1 MKSIVPFI
9 SMLPKADIDQWLKIL
24 KKKLPMERIVKFSN
38 LKKSDYKKIDV
49 AIVANPNPTEVKKLV
64 NLKWIQSVWVG
75 VEKLVESFKSE
86 RVKIV
91 RLVDPE
97 MNRTM
102 SEAVLSWVLY
112 LHRDMHFYQVQQNK
126 RVWKQADYIKP
137 SKKIVSIIGLGELG
151 SASAAKLI
159 ENGFNVCGWSRGKKN
174 IKKVKSFTGELGL
187 KNMLK
192 QTDILV
198 CLIPL
203 TRNTKYLLNYKMLS
217 YLKKGA
223 SIINF
228 ARGAIINA
236 KDLVKHLNSGT
247 IKHAVLDVFEQEP
260 LPKTSILWKHKNVT
274 VLPHISAHTDMDTAS
289 SIVCK
294 NIKMYRLKNRISKSV
309 DMVRGY

>member
-1 MKSIVPFI
+1 
-9 SMLPKADIDQWLKIL
+9 MLPKADIDQWLKIL
-24 KKKLPMERIVKFSN
+24 KKKLPKERIVKFSN

-64 NLKWIQSVWVG
+64 NLNWIQSVWVG
-75 VEKLVESFKSE
+75 VEKLVESFKGE
-86 RVKIV
+86 KVKIV

-126 RVWKQADYIKP
+126 RVWKEADYIKP

-203 TRNTKYLLNYKMLS
+203 TRNTKYLLNYKTLS

-236 KDLVKHLNSGT
+236 KDLVKHLNSGR

-274 VLPHISAHTDMDTAS
+274 VLPHISAHTDIDTAS

-294 NIKMYRLKNRISKSV
+294 NIKMYRLKNRIPKSV
-309 DMVRGY
+309 DMTRGY

>member
-9 SMLPKADIDQWLKIL
+9 SSLPKADIDQWLKVL
-24 KKKLPMERIVKFSN
+24 KKKLPKERIVKFSN
-38 LKKSDYKKIDV
+38 LKKLDYNKVDV

-75 VEKLVESFKSE
+75 VEKLVVSFKGE
-86 RVKIV
+86 KVKIV

-112 LHRDMHFYQVQQNK
+112 LHRDMHFYRVQQNK
-126 RVWKQADYIKP
+126 RVWKETDYIKP
-137 SKKIVSIIGLGELG
+137 SNKVVSFIGLGELG
-151 SASAAKLI
+151 SASTVKLI
-159 ENGFNVCGWSRGKKN
+159 ENGFNVCGWSRGKKK
-174 IKKVKSFTGELGL
+174 ISKVKSFTGELGL
-187 KNMLK
+187 KKMLN

-203 TRNTKYLLNYKMLS
+203 TQKTKYLLNYKTLS
-217 YLKKGA
+217 YLKRGA

-228 ARGAIINA
+228 ARGGIINA
-236 KDLVKHLNSGT
+236 KDLVKHLNSGK
-247 IKHAVLDVFEQEP
+247 IKHAVLDVFEKEP
-260 LPKTSILWKHKNVT
+260 LPSSSDLWKHKNIT

-294 NIKMYRLKNRISKSV
+294 NIKTYRLNNRIPKSV
-309 DMVRGY
+309 DMLRGY

>member
-9 SMLPKADIDQWLKIL
+9 SVLPKADIDQWLKIL
-24 KKKLPMERIVKFSN
+24 KKKLPKERIVKFSN

-64 NLKWIQSVWVG
+64 NLNWIQSVWVG
-75 VEKLVESFKSE
+75 VEKLVESFKGD

-91 RLVDPE
+91 RLIDPE

-102 SEAVLSWVLY
+102 AEAVLSWVLY

-126 RVWKQADYIKP
+126 RVWKESDYIKP
-137 SKKIVSIIGLGELG
+137 SKKVVSFIGLGELG
-151 SASAAKLI
+151 AASAFKLI
-159 ENGFNVCGWSRGKKN
+159 QNNFNVYGWSKAKKN
-174 IKKVKSFTGELGL
+174 ISKVKSFTGELGL
-187 KNMLK
+187 KKMLQ

-203 TRNTKYLLNYKMLS
+203 TRNTKYLLNYKTLL

-236 KDLVKHLNSGT
+236 NDLVKHLNSGR

-260 LPKTSILWKHKNVT
+260 LPKKSNLWKHKNVT

-289 SIVCK
+289 NIVCK
-294 NIKMYRLKNRISKSV
+294 NIKMYRLKNRIPKSV
-309 DMVRGY
+309 DLKRGY

>member
-1 MKSIVPFI
+1 
-9 SMLPKADIDQWLKIL
+9 MLPKADIDQWLKIL
-24 KKKLPMERIVKFSN
+24 NKKLPKERIVKFSN

-64 NLKWIQSVWVG
+64 NLNWIQSVWVG
-75 VEKLVESFKSE
+75 VEKLVESFKGD

-91 RLVDPE
+91 RLIDPE

-102 SEAVLSWVLY
+102 AEAVLSWVLY

-126 RVWKQADYIKP
+126 RVWKESDYIKP
-137 SKKIVSIIGLGELG
+137 SKKVVSFIGLGELG
-151 SASAAKLI
+151 AASAFKLI
-159 ENGFNVCGWSRGKKN
+159 QNNFNVYGWSKAKKN
-174 IKKVKSFTGELGL
+174 ISKVKSFTGELGL
-187 KNMLK
+187 KKMLQ

-203 TRNTKYLLNYKMLS
+203 TKKTKYLLNYKTLS

-236 KDLVKHLNSGT
+236 NDLVKHLNSGR

-260 LPKTSILWKHKNVT
+260 LPKKSNLWKHKNVT

-289 SIVCK
+289 NIVCK
-294 NIKMYRLKNRISKSV
+294 NIKMYRLKNRIPKSV
-309 DMVRGY
+309 DLKRGY

>member
-112 LHRDMHFYQVQQNK
+112 LHRDMHFYKVQQNK
-126 RVWKQADYIKP
+126 RVWKEADYIKP
-137 SKKIVSIIGLGELG
+137 SKKIVSIIGLGKLG

-203 TRNTKYLLNYKMLS
+203 TRNTKYLLNYKTLS

-236 KDLVKHLNSGT
+236 KDLV
-247 IKHAVLDVFEQEP
+247 
-260 LPKTSILWKHKNVT
+260 KHKNVT

-294 NIKMYRLKNRISKSV
+294 NIKMYRLKNRIPKSV
-309 DMVRGY
+309 DMTRGY

>member
-24 KKKLPMERIVKFSN
+24 KKKLPKERIVKFSN

-126 RVWKQADYIKP
+126 RVWKEADYIKP
-137 SKKIVSIIGLGELG
+137 SKKIVSIVGLGELG
-151 SASAAKLI
+151 SASATKLI

-203 TRNTKYLLNYKMLS
+203 TRKTKYLLNYKMLS

-236 KDLVKHLNSGT
+236 KDLVKHLNSGR

-294 NIKMYRLKNRISKSV
+294 NIKMYRLKNRIPISV

>member
-9 SMLPKADIDQWLKIL
+9 STLPKADIDQWLKVL
-24 KKKLPMERIVKFSN
+24 KKKLPKERIVKFSS
-38 LKKSDYKKIDV
+38 LKKSDYKKIDI
-49 AIVANPNPTEVKKLV
+49 AIVANPNPNEVKQLV
-64 NLKWIQSVWVG
+64 NLRWIQSVWVG
-75 VEKLVESFKSE
+75 VEKLVESFKDE
-86 RVKIV
+86 KVKIV

-112 LHRDMHFYQVQQNK
+112 LHRDMHFYKIQQNK
-126 RVWKQADYIKP
+126 RLWKEADYIKP
-137 SKKIVSIIGLGELG
+137 SKKTVSIIGLGELG
-151 SASAAKLI
+151 MASAKKLI
-159 ENGFNVCGWSRGKKN
+159 ENSFNVCGWSRGKKN

-203 TRNTKYLLNYKMLS
+203 TKKTKYLLNSKTLS
-217 YLKKGA
+217 YLKRGA

-228 ARGAIINA
+228 ARGAIINE
-236 KDLVKHLNSGT
+236 KDLVKYLNSGK

-260 LPKTSILWKHKNVT
+260 LPKKSILWKHKNVT

-289 SIVCK
+289 NIVCK
-294 NIKMYRLKNRISKSV
+294 NIKMYRLKNRIPKSV
-309 DMVRGY
+309 DLKRGY

>member
-1 MKSIVPFI
+1 MKSILPFI
-9 SMLPKADIDQWLKIL
+9 SKLPRAYIDQWLKIL
-24 KKKLPMERIVKFSN
+24 KKKLPKERIVKFSN
-38 LKKSDYKKIDV
+38 LKKSDYKKIAV

-126 RVWKQADYIKP
+126 RVWKEADYIKP

-174 IKKVKSFTGELGL
+174 IRKVKSFTGELGL

-203 TRNTKYLLNYKMLS
+203 TRKTKYLLNYKTLS

-236 KDLVKHLNSGT
+236 KDLVKHLNSGK

-289 SIVCK
+289 SIVSK
-294 NIKMYRLKNRISKSV
+294 NIKMYRLKNRIPKSV
-309 DMVRGY
+309 DMKRGY

>member
-1 MKSIVPFI
+1 
-9 SMLPKADIDQWLKIL
+9 MLPKADIDQWLKIL
-24 KKKLPMERIVKFSN
+24 KKKLPKERIVKFSN
-38 LKKSDYKKIDV
+38 LKKTDYKKTDV
-49 AIVANPNPTEVKKLV
+49 AIVANPNPKEVKKLV

-75 VEKLVESFKSE
+75 VEKLVESFKGE

-102 SEAVLSWVLY
+102 AEAVLSWVLY
-112 LHRDMHFYQVQQNK
+112 LHRDMHFYQAQQNK
-126 RVWKQADYIKP
+126 RVWKESDYIKP
-137 SKKIVSIIGLGELG
+137 SKKVVSFIGLGQLG
-151 SASAAKLI
+151 AASAAKLI
-159 ENGFNVCGWSRGKKN
+159 QNNFNVCGWSRAKKN
-174 IKKVKSFTGELGL
+174 ISKVKSFTGELGL
-187 KNMLK
+187 KKMLQ

-203 TRNTKYLLNYKMLS
+203 TKKTKTLS

-228 ARGAIINA
+228 ARGAIINSN
-236 KDLVKHLNSGT
+236 DLIKHLNSGR

-260 LPKTSILWKHKNVT
+260 LPKKSILWKHKNVT

-289 SIVCK
+289 NIVCK
-294 NIKMYRLKNRISKSV
+294 NIKMYRLKNRIPKSV
-309 DMVRGY
+309 DLKRGY

>member
-24 KKKLPMERIVKFSN
+24 KKKLPKERIVKFSN

-126 RVWKQADYIKP
+126 RVWKEADYIKP

-187 KNMLK
+187 KKMLK

-203 TRNTKYLLNYKMLS
+203 TRKTKYLLNYKMLS

-236 KDLVKHLNSGT
+236 KDLVKHLNSGR

-294 NIKMYRLKNRISKSV
+294 NIKMYRLKNRIPKSV
-309 DMVRGY
+309 DMARGY

>member
-24 KKKLPMERIVKFSN
+24 KKKLPKERIVKFSN

-49 AIVANPNPTEVKKLV
+49 AIVANPNPTEVKKLL

-126 RVWKQADYIKP
+126 RVWKEADYIKP

-151 SASAAKLI
+151 SATAAKLI

-236 KDLVKHLNSGT
+236 KDLVKHLNSGR

-294 NIKMYRLKNRISKSV
+294 NIKMYRLKNRIPKSV

>member
-1 MKSIVPFI
+1 
-9 SMLPKADIDQWLKIL
+9 MLPKADIDQWLKIL

-126 RVWKQADYIKP
+126 RVWKEADYIKP

-236 KDLVKHLNSGT
+236 KDLVKHLNSGR

-294 NIKMYRLKNRISKSV
+294 NIKMYRLKNRIPKSV

>member
-24 KKKLPMERIVKFSN
+24 KKKLPKERIVKFSN

-49 AIVANPNPTEVKKLV
+49 AIVANPNPDEVKKLV

-75 VEKLVESFKSE
+75 VEKLVESFKGE
-86 RVKIV
+86 KVKIV

-126 RVWKQADYIKP
+126 RVWKEADYIKP

-260 LPKTSILWKHKNVT
+260 LPRTSILWKHKNVT

-294 NIKMYRLKNRISKSV
+294 NIKMYRLKNRIPKSV
-309 DMVRGY
+309 DMTRGY

>member
-9 SMLPKADIDQWLKIL
+9 SMLPRADIDQWLKIL
-24 KKKLPMERIVKFSN
+24 KKKLPKERIVKFSN

-64 NLKWIQSVWVG
+64 NLNWIQSVWVG
-75 VEKLVESFKSE
+75 VEKLVESFKGD

-91 RLVDPE
+91 RLIDPE

-102 SEAVLSWVLY
+102 AEAVLSWVLY

-126 RVWKQADYIKP
+126 RVWKESDYIKP
-137 SKKIVSIIGLGELG
+137 SKKVVSFIGLGELG
-151 SASAAKLI
+151 AASAFKLI
-159 ENGFNVCGWSRGKKN
+159 QNNFNVYGWSKAKKN
-174 IKKVKSFTGELGL
+174 ISKVKSFTGELGL
-187 KNMLK
+187 KKMLQ

-203 TRNTKYLLNYKMLS
+203 TKKTKYLLNYKTLS

-236 KDLVKHLNSGT
+236 NDLVKHLNSGR

-260 LPKTSILWKHKNVT
+260 LPKKSNLWKHKNVT

-289 SIVCK
+289 NIVCK
-294 NIKMYRLKNRISKSV
+294 NIKMYRLKNRIPKSV
-309 DMVRGY
+309 DLKRGY

>member
-24 KKKLPMERIVKFSN
+24 KKKLPKERIVKFSN

-75 VEKLVESFKSE
+75 VEKLVENFKSE

-91 RLVDPE
+91 RLIDPE

-126 RVWKQADYIKP
+126 RVWKEADYIKP

-294 NIKMYRLKNRISKSV
+294 NIKMYRLKNRIPKSV
-309 DMVRGY
+309 DMTRGY

>member
-24 KKKLPMERIVKFSN
+24 KKKLPKERIVKFSS
-38 LKKSDYKKIDV
+38 LKKADYKKIDV

-75 VEKLVESFKSE
+75 VEKLVESFKGK
-86 RVKIV
+86 RVKII
-91 RLVDPE
+91 RLVDAE
-97 MNRTM
+97 MSRTM
-102 SEAVLSWVLY
+102 AEAVLSWVLY
-112 LHRDMHFYQVQQNK
+112 LHRDMHFYKVQQNK
-126 RVWKQADYIKP
+126 RVWKEANYIKP
-137 SKKIVSIIGLGELG
+137 SKKVVSFIGLGELG
-151 SASAAKLI
+151 TASAFKLI
-159 ENGFNVCGWSRGKKN
+159 QNNFNVCGWSRAKKN
-174 IKKVKSFTGELGL
+174 ISKVKSFTGELGF
-187 KNMLK
+187 KKMLQ

-203 TRNTKYLLNYKMLS
+203 TKKTKYLLNYKTLS
-217 YLKKGA
+217 YLKKEA

-228 ARGAIINA
+228 ARGAIINE
-236 KDLVKHLNSGT
+236 KDLVKNLNSGR

-289 SIVCK
+289 NIVCK
-294 NIKMYRLKNRISKSV
+294 NIKMYRLKNRIPKSV
-309 DMVRGY
+309 DLKRGY

>member
-1 MKSIVPFI
+1 
-9 SMLPKADIDQWLKIL
+9 MLPKADIDQWLKIL
-24 KKKLPMERIVKFSN
+24 KKKLPKERIVKFSN

-49 AIVANPNPTEVKKLV
+49 AIVANPNPTEVKKLL

-126 RVWKQADYIKP
+126 RVWKEADYIKP

-203 TRNTKYLLNYKMLS
+203 TRNTKYLLNYKTLS

-236 KDLVKHLNSGT
+236 KDLVKHLNSGR

-260 LPKTSILWKHKNVT
+260 LPKTSVLWKHKNVT

-294 NIKMYRLKNRISKSV
+294 NIKMYRLKNRIPKSV
-309 DMVRGY
+309 DMARGY

>member
-9 SMLPKADIDQWLKIL
+9 STLPKADIDQWLKIL
-24 KKKLPMERIVKFSN
+24 KKKLPKERIFKFSS
-38 LKKSDYKKIDV
+38 LKKSDYKKIDI
-49 AIVANPNPTEVKKLV
+49 AIVANPDPLEVKQLV
-64 NLKWIQSVWVG
+64 NLRWIQSVWVG
-75 VEKLVESFKSE
+75 VEKLVESFKGE
-86 RVKIV
+86 KVKIV

-112 LHRDMHFYQVQQNK
+112 LHRDMHFYKIQQNK
-126 RVWKQADYIKP
+126 KIWKEADYIKP

-151 SASAAKLI
+151 SASATKLI

-236 KDLVKHLNSGT
+236 KDLVKHLNSGR

-274 VLPHISAHTDMDTAS
+274 VLPHISAHTDIDTAS

-294 NIKMYRLKNRISKSV
+294 NIKMYRLKNRIPKSV
-309 DMVRGY
+309 DMTRGY

>member
-24 KKKLPMERIVKFSN
+24 KKKLPKERIVKFSN

-64 NLKWIQSVWVG
+64 NLNWIQSVWVG
-75 VEKLVESFKSE
+75 VEKLVESFKGE
-86 RVKIV
+86 KVKIV

-126 RVWKQADYIKP
+126 RVWKEADYIKP

-289 SIVCK
+289 NIVCK
-294 NIKMYRLKNRISKSV
+294 NIKMYRLKNRIPKSV
-309 DMVRGY
+309 DLKRGY

>member
-1 MKSIVPFI
+1 
-9 SMLPKADIDQWLKIL
+9 MLPKADIDQWLKIL
-24 KKKLPMERIVKFSN
+24 KKKLPKERIVKFSN

-112 LHRDMHFYQVQQNK
+112 LHRHMHFYQVQQKK
-126 RVWKQADYIKP
+126 RVWKEADYIKP
-137 SKKIVSIIGLGELG
+137 SKKIVSIVGLGELG
-151 SASAAKLI
+151 SASATKLI

-203 TRNTKYLLNYKMLS
+203 TRKTKYLLNYKTLS

-294 NIKMYRLKNRISKSV
+294 NIKMYRLKNRIPKSV

>member
-1 MKSIVPFI
+1 
-9 SMLPKADIDQWLKIL
+9 MLPKADIDQWLKIL
-24 KKKLPMERIVKFSN
+24 KKKLPKERIVKFSN

-126 RVWKQADYIKP
+126 RVWKEADYIKP

-151 SASAAKLI
+151 SASAVKLI

-203 TRNTKYLLNYKMLS
+203 TRKTKYLLNYKMLS

-236 KDLVKHLNSGT
+236 KDLVKHLNSGR

-294 NIKMYRLKNRISKSV
+294 NIKMYRLKNRIPKSV